1 MTAEAI
7 YPILNQLSDE
17 ERFKILNKL
26 KKDLSAVV
34 LPKKK
39 KINQNQLTVEIAM
52 QQLLISHFNIKQ

>member
-1 MTAEAI
+1 MTAEAL

-39 KINQNQLTVEIAM
+39 KIKQNQLTIEMAM
-52 QQLLISHFNIKQ
+52 QQLLRTHFNIK